1 MGMAPA
7 DATLLPCLRSA
18 TKGDALVHRIH
29 TPAALYDHLEGCFR
43 LPAIMAADPRMSMYP

>member
-43 LPAIMAADPRMSMYP
+43 LPVIVAADPRMSMYS